1 MKSSLSSAVLL
12 VLAGLANAF
21 TYERLDKDNA
31 LLLILDM
38 QEGLFSL
45 ARDFDH
51 TTYRNAIYA
60 HAALGKAFDLPVVMT
75 SSSETGPNGPLP
87 DEFLAMYPNAPLI
100 KRQGEVNAWDNPEFR
115 EAIIAANKSQIIIG
129 GITTDVCTTF
139 LALSLREAGYS
150 VWANH
155 EASGTTSAN
164 IRDMANERMRA
175 AGVQVVSYFA
185 ILCELMRDWRNTP
198 GAKELF
204 PVLDRYM
211 PAYGMVARAHR
222 AAVQNGTV
230 LPGEDILP

>member
-1 MKSSLSSAVLL
+1 MKSILSTVVLL
-12 VLAGLANAF
+12 AMTTLANAF
-21 TYERLDKDNA
+21 TYERLNKNDS

-60 HAALGKAFDLPVVMT
+60 HAALGKAFDIPVVMT

-87 DEFLAMYPNAPLI
+87 DEFLDWYPDASLI
-100 KRQGEVNAWDNPEFR
+100 KRQGEVNAWDNPQFR

-129 GITTDVCTTF
+129 GITTEVCTAF

-155 EASGTTSAN
+155 EASGTTSTN
-164 IRDMANERMRA
+164 VRDMANERMRA

-185 ILCELMRDWRNTP
+185 ILCELMRDWRDTP
-198 GAKELF
+198 GAQELF
-204 PVLDRYM
+204 PVLDQYL

-222 AAVQNGTV
+222 AAAQNGTV
-230 LPGEDILP
+230 LPGEDVLP